1 MYRTVKR
8 FIVRRYIRGS
18 AMKQLSV
25 LLPGVCAIYLF
36 AQAPTAEL
44 AGTVRDVTGAIIAGA
59 AVTIVNEETGIKRG
73 VTTDERGSYT
83 VPLLP
88 PGYYRTSIQRTGFRS
103 VERKGLVLHVNE
115 TANVDYVLEVGSI
128 NETVTVMGE
137 APLLETSQSSQGSV
151 IDNAQ
156 VVNLPLNMRD
166 PFTLAALTPGVQPG
180 GGFFTPRVFQEQ
192 AFQTNFSVNGGVSY
206 QNDILL
212 DGTSNT
218 VPGHGQLAMTPS
230 VDAIEE
236 FKVESSNYS
245 AEFGRSGGGIVNI
258 VTKSGTNS
266 LKGTV
271 YEFLRNKA
279 LDANDFFSNRA
290 GLKRPPFVFNQFGF
304 TVGGPVLLPKVYDGH
319 NRTFFFFAYE
329 GARARRAS
337 FAAETVPT
345 GTMRQGDF
353 SDLKTADGQ
362 AISIYNPFS
371 TRVAGSSYVR
381 DPFPGNRIP
390 ATMLDRVAINA
401 SKYYPL
407 PNQATTAVANNYL
420 VNASQ
425 QNDLDTW
432 QWRIDHNI
440 SANNRLFVRMSR
452 DQMMDVEPNFYGN
465 IANDSNT
472 YSGSVQPDWHAT
484 ISDTHNFGPRNLLD
498 VRAGFARNG
507 FDRRPI
513 SAGFDPTQLGFP
525 ALLARTAQVLYFP
538 TIQPQGYSGIG
549 ARSNDLFFLGADTY
563 SFLPQLT
570 LIRGRHTIKLGAD
583 FRILRHNTF
592 NAASPVG
599 TYSFSKGFTQGPDPL
614 RSTLTAGDA
623 YASMLLGA
631 MSGGTTQVKAYTSWE
646 TKYSAGYVQDDFRV
660 NSRLTLNLGLRYDY
674 ETPRFERFNRL
685 SWFDYNAPSPISQQ
699 VGIPNL
705 RGGLAFAGVNGN
717 PRGWNNPDRNN
728 FAPRFG
734 FAFQALK
741 KTVIRGGYG
750 ISYLPGGTND
760 NGYGA
765 GQDGFSV
772 TSSLIASADGGLT
785 PATLLSNSWEN
796 GISQPTNSSL
806 GLMTLLGQNV
816 RGDPR
821 WVRIGYVQQWNL
833 SLQREIPGH
842 VLVETTYVGSRGVKI
857 PVTFQ
862 LNQLPDEYLSLGP
875 RLLDQVANPFHGL
888 VSAGTLSLPSITRG
902 QLLRP
907 FPQFTAVSFNQ
918 NDAGSSTYHAFQ
930 ARIEKRFAQGLTILA
945 SYTNSKLISDTD
957 SLKSFVGNDFS
968 PGNQDNNN
976 LRLERA
982 VAPQDVPQRLVVS
995 YIYELPFGKGKPL
1008 LSSGRLANTVLG
1020 GWSVAS
1026 ITTLQSGRPLALS
1039 TATNNTN
1046 SYGGGSR
1053 PNNNGHSA
1061 YLDSSQR
1068 SLSLWFNTSVFSQQ
1082 DPFTF
1087 GNTGRLLPDVREAG
1101 VRNFDFSMQKNFSV
1115 TERLRAQFRGEFFNI
1130 FNMPQFGRP
1139 GTVLG
1144 NPTFGVISS
1153 QANSPRQIQL
1163 GLKLLF

>member
-1 MYRTVKR
+1 
-8 FIVRRYIRGS
+8 
-18 AMKQLSV
+18 MKQLSG
-25 LLPGVCAIYLF
+25 LLLGTVYAICLL

-44 AGTVRDVTGAIIAGA
+44 AGTVRDATGAVISGA
-59 AVTIVNEETGIKRG
+59 SVAIVNEDTGIKRQ
-73 VTTDERGSYT
+73 VVTDERGSYT

-88 PGYYRTSIQRTGFRS
+88 PGRYRASIQRTGFRS
-103 VERKGLVLHVNE
+103 VERTGLVLHVNE
-115 TANVDYVLEVGSI
+115 TVNVDYALEIGSI
-128 NETVTVMGE
+128 NETVTVMAE
-137 APLLETSQSSQGSV
+137 APLLETSQSSQGAV
-151 IDNAQ
+151 IDNTK

-192 AFQTNFSVNGGVSY
+192 AFQTNFTVNGGASY

-218 VPGHGQLAMTPS
+218 VAGHGQLAMTPS

-236 FKVESSNYS
+236 FKVETSNYS

-266 LKGTV
+266 VKGTV
-271 YEFLRNKA
+271 YEFLRNRA

-290 GLKRPPFVFNQFGF
+290 GLQRPPFVFNQFGF
-304 TVGGPVLLPKVYDGH
+304 TVGGPVVLPKVYDGH
-319 NRTFFFFAYE
+319 NRTFFFFGYE

-345 GTMRQGDF
+345 AAMRLGDF
-353 SDLKTADGQ
+353 TGLKTPDGQ
-362 AISIYNPFS
+362 AISIYNPFG
-371 TRVAGSSYVR
+371 TRAAGSGYVR
-381 DPFPGNRIP
+381 DPFPGNVIP
-390 ATMLDRVAINA
+390 AAMLDRVAVNA

-425 QNDLDTW
+425 RNDLDTW
-432 QWRIDHNI
+432 QWRVDHNLTT
-440 SANNRLFVRMSR
+440 SNRLFVRMSH
-452 DQMMDVEPNFYGN
+452 DKMTDVEPNFYGN
-465 IANDSNT
+465 IANDTNT

-484 ISDTHNFGPRNLLD
+484 ISDTHNFGPRTLLD

-513 SAGFDPTQLGFP
+513 STGFDPTQLGFP
-525 ALLARTAQVLYFP
+525 AALASTAQVLYFP
-538 TIQPQGYSGIG
+538 TIQPQGYSGVG

-563 SFLPQLT
+563 SFLPQVT
-570 LIRGRHTIKLGAD
+570 LVRGRHAIKIGGD

-592 NAASPVG
+592 NASSPVG
-599 TYSFSKGFTQGPDPL
+599 TYSFSKAFTQGPDPL
-614 RSTLTAGDA
+614 RSTLNAGDA
-623 YASMLLGA
+623 YAAMLLGA
-631 MSGGTTQVKAYTSWE
+631 MSGGSVQVKAYTSWE
-646 TKYSAGYVQDDFRV
+646 TKYSAGYIQDDFKV
-660 NSRLTLNLGLRYDY
+660 NSRLTLNLGVRYDC

-685 SWFDYNAPSPISQQ
+685 SWFNYDAPSPIAQQ

-705 RGGLAFAGVNGN
+705 RGGLGFAGVNGN
-717 PRGWNNPDRNN
+717 PRGWNDPDRNN
-728 FAPRFG
+728 IAPRFG
-734 FAFQALK
+734 FALEAMK
-741 KTVIRGGYG
+741 KTVVRGGYG
-750 ISYLPGGTND
+750 ITYLPGGTNE

-772 TSSLIASADGGLT
+772 TSSLLSSVDGGLT
-785 PATLLSNSWEN
+785 PATLLASSWAG
-796 GISQPTNSSL
+796 GIPQPTGSSL
-806 GLMTLLGQNV
+806 GLLTLLGQSV

-821 WVRIGYVQQWNL
+821 WVRVGYMQQWNL
-833 SLQREIPGH
+833 SLQHELPGH
-842 VLVETTYVGSRGVKI
+842 VLAEATYVGSRGVKI
-857 PVTFQ
+857 PVSFQ
-862 LNQLPDEYLSLGP
+862 LDQMPDQYLSMGT
-875 RLLDQVANPFHGL
+875 RLIDQVPNPFFGL
-888 VSAGTLSLPSITRG
+888 VSTGTLSQPTVTRG

-907 FPQFTAVSFNQ
+907 YPQFTGVGFNQ
-918 NDAGSSTYHAFQ
+918 NDAGSSTYHAFE
-930 ARIEKRFAQGLTILA
+930 ARIEKRFARGLTLLA

-957 SLKSFVGNDFS
+957 SLKAFVGNDFS

-976 LRLERA
+976 RRLERA

-995 YIYELPFGKGKPL
+995 YLYELPLGKGRAL
-1008 LSSGRLANTVLG
+1008 LNQGRLVNALLG
-1020 GWSVAS
+1020 GWTIAG
-1026 ITTLQSGRPLALS
+1026 ITTLQRGRPLALS

-1053 PNNNGHSA
+1053 PNNNGQSA

-1068 SLSLWFNTSVFSQQ
+1068 TLTRWFNTAVFSQP

-1101 VRNFDFSMQKNFSV
+1101 IRNFDFSTQKNITL
-1115 TERLRAQFRGEFFNI
+1115 TEKLRAQFRGELFNI
-1130 FNMPQFGRP
+1130 FNTPQFGRP
-1139 GTVLG
+1139 GTSLG

-1153 QANSPRQIQL
+1153 QANSPRQIQF